1 MKIKPK
7 LLPVRRTNPKVL
19 CALRCSLWA
28 VALAAQLVALGCDSS
43 TKPPADSVARPPQAD
58 PVARMPADTPIVGLR
73 RPAAIHLDYPG
84 ALDRLRAENPEHFRK
99 ISAILA
105 GLKTRTNSEAAS
117 WAKVKFDAQEFEL
130 GNIYLVSFPAKQRLS
145 FSLDGTEYVATVV
158 QPGTVHPPSKEPTR

>member
-7 LLPVRRTNPKVL
+7 LLPVRRTNPKVF
-19 CALRCSLWA
+19 CALRCSMWA

-43 TKPPADSVARPPQAD
+43 TTPPADSVARPPQAD
-58 PVARMPADTPIVGLR
+58 PVARMPADTPIVGLH
-73 RPAAIHLDYPG
+73 RPAAVDLDHPG

-99 ISAILA
+99 ISEILM

-117 WAKVKFDAQEFEL
+117 WAKVKFDAQEFQL

-145 FSLDGTEYVATVV
+145 FSLDGTEYEALVV
-158 QPGTVHPPSKEPTR
+158 QPGTLRPQPQEVKR